1 MNKILC
7 RFEKITDASFKVL
20 YTVETN
26 DLKSFA
32 GVSKSVSKSQ
42 SKVMIEKKTRLKR
55 FITIR

>member
-7 RFEKITDASFKVL
+7 RFEIITDASFKVL

-32 GVSKSVSKSQ
+32 GVSISVSMSL
-42 SKVMIEKKTRLKR
+42 S
-55 FITIR
+55 

>member
-26 DLKSFA
+26 DLKSFV
-32 GVSKSVSKSQ
+32 GVSKSVSMSL
-42 SKVMIEKKTRLKR
+42 S
-55 FITIR
+55 